1 MKNPN
6 KVLIS
11 ASIALLLLGV
21 TFLGYKLTN
30 DNNKPLSD
38 VLAADT
44 TNTENTAATT
54 TIDGINID
62 DITNDCPPE
71 LCGSEIDDGVD
82 PTLEDPTTDPTLEDP
97 ATDPTLEDPATD
109 PTDITQEET
118 PPAKEE
124 CTKESW
130 DCGSWK
136 ECSAE
141 GTTTRTKACELK
153 TGVDCEGGY
162 KPAETASCTPPAPK
176 CEEDT
181 WSCGGWSACSAYGI
195 QTRTCKMTFDCET
208 ADTKSPSEKESCTP
222 PIKVET
228 QVVPPVIKETPP
240 VTTQE
245 NTATAVSEVEE
256 NTVTTTTTPA
266 ETVANAA
273 AEATNLLETLD
284 KSLTSEEKAA
294 QSQAI
299 EAAAQVIET
308 QAQAKI
314 QENLKQT
321 EQTEKALTAAVE
333 NNPSF
338 RAIFKNTPVTAP
350 KPMVTDVNGNG
361 VPDSLE
367 GSAANTVD
375 NELVQLQAKLKVQE
389 QELVTK
395 GGKSKAEAKAIVQKV
410 LKTKMTEKRNAA
422 IDKVALSKYK
432 LKKPNQSER
441 AAIILGVS
449 PKNMEGKKN
458 AKFSPIEEKLYG
470 VNDKT
475 KTTSQCSMSIQNGS
489 KLSSG
494 GFTVLAAC
502 PQNQAFNL
510 VATDKNGNEVILDS
524 KISSENIKTIFTV
537 ISNKI
542 RAGKSVI
549 QIKPSAK
556 VSYFDSNNWHASVLN
571 ETTSL
576 EPSNPVLVDVVEEK
590 EVESPTVQNIENIE
604 VAGISDIKVKST
616 ADGKIRVTGLSDI
629 TTMVIGTFQ
638 SAVFTSAIL
647 ADVSTGSFTVSSAK
661 PLEGGDHEVVVYAT
675 KLDAGGIQSAPVKI
689 KFNIVPTA
697 NAASGRI
704 AGIKSPILSGIL
716 TLGAIILIGIGITI
730 MRRKKKGI

>member
-1 MKNPN
+1 MKNQN

-11 ASIALLLLGV
+11 VSIALLLLGV

-30 DNNKPLSD
+30 DNYKPLSD

-44 TNTENTAATT
+44 TDTENTAATT
-54 TIDGINID
+54 TIDDINID

-97 ATDPTLEDPATD
+97 ATDPTLEDPTTD
-109 PTDITQEET
+109 PTDINQEET

-181 WSCGGWSACSAYGI
+181 WSCGAWGACSSYG
-195 QTRTCKMTFDCET
+195 TRTRNCTMTFNCET
-208 ADTKSPSEKESCTP
+208 ADTPYPSEKEGCTP
-222 PIKVET
+222 PKAVET

-256 NTVTTTTTPA
+256 NAVTTTTTSA
-266 ETVANAA
+266 ETAANAV

-299 EAAAQVIET
+299 EAAAEVIET
-308 QAQAKI
+308 AAQAKI
-314 QENLKQT
+314 QENLQQT
-321 EQTEKALTAAVE
+321 EQTEKALAAAVE

-338 RAIFKNTPVTAP
+338 KAIFQNAPVTAP
-350 KPMVTDVNGNG
+350 QPMVTDVNGNG

-367 GSAANTVD
+367 GKAANTVD
-375 NELVQLQAKLKVQE
+375 TELVQLQAKLKVQE

-410 LKTKMTEKRNAA
+410 LKTKMTEKRNSA
-422 IDKVALSKYK
+422 IDAVALSQYK
-432 LKKPNQSER
+432 IKAPNQSER

-449 PKNMEGKKN
+449 PKEMEGKKN

-475 KTTSQCSMSIQNGS
+475 PIETQCSMSIQNGS
-489 KLSSG
+489 KLSSD

-502 PQNQAFNL
+502 PSNQAFNL
-510 VATDKNGNEVILDS
+510 IATDKNGHEVILDS

-537 ISNKI
+537 DNNKI
-542 RAGKSVI
+542 RAGKNVI

-576 EPSNPVLVDVVEEK
+576 EPSNPVLVDVVTEK

-675 KLDAGGIQSAPVKI
+675 KLDAGGVQSAPVKI
-689 KFNIVPTA
+689 KFNIIPTA
-697 NAASGRI
+697 NAAAGRI

-716 TLGAIILIGIGITI
+716 TLGALILIGIGITI